1 MEEDDVTIREQNFH
15 SQVRE
20 YIICFLLFAVL
31 YIVSYVIIT
40 RYKRKSDE
48 HEDEDAV
55 VNRISLYLCTF
66 TLAVSGGA
74 VFLLPFSIISSEIL
88 LSFPQNYYIQWLN
101 GSLIHGLWNLVSLF
115 SNLCLFILMP
125 FAYFF
130 LESEGFAG
138 SKKGIRARVLETFVM
153 LFLLALLILGMV
165 WVASAL
171 IDNDAAS
178 MESLYDLW
186 EFYLPYLYSCI
197 SLMGGL
203 LLLMCTPVGL
213 SRMFTVMGQL
223 LVKPTVST
231 TVWTTDMSPST
242 PPSLPQSYLG
252 PNYNPL
258 PLCLGE
264 TCWHRMRRMNE
275 ACGFPGESLAPP
287 AVARTRHIL
296 TQRGCCWLVGSGAGA
311 IHSGP
316 LSHSFTTETE
326 SVHQL
331 HRELDNVRTQRNK
344 LERRKKASGWEKNL
358 LYPVVMLILLAGT
371 TISVLMVALNILYLL
386 VDETAMPKG
395 STDRGIGNT
404 SLSTFGVAQAALEII
419 LMFYLMVSSVV
430 GFYSL
435 PVFEGLTPKKDDT
448 TMTTIIGCCVS
459 ILVLSSALP
468 VMSRTLGITRFDL
481 LGDFGRF
488 NWLGNFYI
496 VLSYNLLFAVVKTL
510 CLIRKF
516 TSAVREELLKALGLD
531 KLQLSNSPT
540 DPESGKLSANGHQK
554 TL

>member
-1 MEEDDVTIREQNFH
+1 MLFQ
-15 SQVRE
+15 
-20 YIICFLLFAVL
+20 ICFLLFAVL
-31 YIVSYVIIT
+31 YIVSYFIIT
-40 RYKRKSDE
+40 RYKRKSGKCCAKCE
-48 HEDEDAV
+48 
-55 VNRISLYLCTF
+55 LYLCTF

-74 VFLLPFSIISSEIL
+74 VSLLPFSIISNEIL

-115 SNLCLFILMP
+115 SNLCLFVLMP

-138 SKKGIRARVLETFVM
+138 SKKGIKARILETFVM
-153 LFLLALLILGMV
+153 LFLLALLILGIV

-223 LVKPTVST
+223 LVKPTVSNHLDEVFT
-231 TVWTTDMSPST
+231 AFLKVESMEK
-242 PPSLPQSYLG
+242 SLLNS
-252 PNYNPL
+252 
-258 PLCLGE
+258 
-264 TCWHRMRRMNE
+264 W
-275 ACGFPGESLAPP
+275 
-287 AVARTRHIL
+287 
-296 TQRGCCWLVGSGAGA
+296 
-311 IHSGP
+311 
-316 LSHSFTTETE
+316 SFA
-326 SVHQL
+326 HQL
-331 HRELDNVRTQRNK
+331 NKELDNIRNQRNK

-358 LYPVVMLILLAGT
+358 LYPIVMLILLTGT
-371 TISVLMVALNILYLL
+371 TISVLLVALNILYLL

-395 STDRGIGNT
+395 STDRAIGNT
-404 SLSTFGVAQAALEII
+404 SLSTFGVAQAVLEIVLI
-419 LMFYLMVSSVV
+419 FYLMVSSVV

-435 PVFEGLTPKKDDT
+435 RVFEGLTPRKDDT

-496 VLSYNLLFAVVKTL
+496 VLSYNLLFAVVTTL
-510 CLIRKF
+510 CLVRKF

>member
-1 MEEDDVTIREQNFH
+1 RMEEDDVTIREQNFH

-31 YIVSYVIIT
+31 YIVSYCIIT
-40 RYKRKSDE
+40 RYKRKSDD

-88 LSFPQNYYIQWLN
+88 LSFPRNYYIQWLN

-115 SNLCLFILMP
+115 SNLCLFVLMP

-138 SKKGIRARVLETFVM
+138 SKKGIKARILETFVM
-153 LFLLALLILGMV
+153 LFLLALLILGIV

-203 LLLMCTPVGL
+203 LLLMCTPVGM
-213 SRMFTVMGQL
+213 SRMFTVVGQL
-223 LVKPTVST
+223 LVKPTILE
-231 TVWTTDMSPST
+231 DLDEQIYCIHLQEEALQRRLNGMSV
-242 PPSLPQSYLG
+242 
-252 PNYNPL
+252 
-258 PLCLGE
+258 E
-264 TCWHRMRRMNE
+264 DV
-275 ACGFPGESLAPP
+275 LA
-287 AVARTRHIL
+287 
-296 TQRGCCWLVGSGAGA
+296 Q
-311 IHSGP
+311 
-316 LSHSFTTETE
+316 
-326 SVHQL
+326 
-331 HRELDNVRTQRNK
+331 LDNIRNQKNK

-358 LYPVVMLILLAGT
+358 LYPMVMLILLAGT
-371 TISVLMVALNILYLL
+371 TISVIMVALNILYLL

-395 STDRGIGNT
+395 STVSPLT
-404 SLSTFGVAQAALEII
+404 AQSVFSSLIDLLNS
-419 LMFYLMVSSVV
+419 YLMVSSVV

-435 PVFEGLTPKKDDT
+435 RVFEGLTPRKDDT

-496 VLSYNLLFAVVKTL
+496 VLSYNLLFAVVTTL
-510 CLIRKF
+510 CLVRKF

-531 KLQLSNSPT
+531 KLQLSNSPA

>member
-1 MEEDDVTIREQNFH
+1 MDEDDVTIREQNFH

-31 YIVSYVIIT
+31 YIVSYFIIT
-40 RYKRKSDE
+40 RYKRKTDD
-48 HEDEDAV
+48 HEDEDAI

-66 TLAVSGGA
+66 TLAVSAGA
-74 VFLLPFSIISSEIL
+74 VLLLPFSIISNEIL
-88 LSFPQNYYIQWLN
+88 LSFPKNYYIQWLN

-115 SNLCLFILMP
+115 SNLCLFVLMP

-138 SKKGIRARVLETFVM
+138 SKKGIKARVLETFVM
-153 LFLLALLILGMV
+153 LFLLGLLILGIV

-223 LVKPTVST
+223 IVKPTILE
-231 TVWTTDMSPST
+231 D
-242 PPSLPQSYLG
+242 LDEQIYCIHLQEEA
-252 PNYNPL
+252 L
-258 PLCLGE
+258 Q
-264 TCWHRMRRMNE
+264 RRLN
-275 ACGFPGESLAPP
+275 
-287 AVARTRHIL
+287 
-296 TQRGCCWLVGSGAGA
+296 GSA
-311 IHSGP
+311 
-316 LSHSFTTETE
+316 SHSRYN
-326 SVHQL
+326 SL
-331 HRELDNVRTQRNK
+331 HLHKELDCVRSQKNK
-344 LERRKKASGWEKNL
+344 LERRKKASAWEKNL
-358 LYPVVMLILLAGT
+358 LYPIVMLILLTGT
-371 TISVLMVALNILYLL
+371 TISVLLVALNILYLL

-395 STDRGIGNT
+395 SKEPGIGNA
-404 SLSTFGVAQAALEII
+404 SLSTFGVVQAAVEII

-430 GFYSL
+430 GLYSL
-435 PVFEGLTPKKDDT
+435 RLFEGLTPRKDDT

-496 VLSYNLLFAVVKTL
+496 VLSYNLLFAVVTTL
-510 CLIRKF
+510 CLVRKF
-516 TSAVREELLKALGLD
+516 TSAVREALLKALGLD
-531 KLQLSNSPT
+531 KLHLSNSPT
-540 DPESGKLSANGHQK
+540 DPETGKHSANGHQK
-554 TL
+554 SL

>member
-1 MEEDDVTIREQNFH
+1 MEEDDVSIREQNFH

-31 YIVSYVIIT
+31 YIVSYFIIT
-40 RYKRKSDE
+40 RYKKKSDD

-74 VFLLPFSIISSEIL
+74 VFLLPFSIISNEIL
-88 LSFPQNYYIQWLN
+88 LSFPKNYYIQWLN

-115 SNLCLFILMP
+115 SNLCLFVLMP

-138 SKKGIRARVLETFVM
+138 SKKGIKARILETFVM
-153 LFLLALLILGMV
+153 LFLLALLILGIV

-171 IDNDAAS
+171 IDNDAGS

-213 SRMFTVMGQL
+213 SRMFTIMGQL
-223 LVKPTVST
+223 LVKPTILEDLDEQIYCIHLQEEALQRRLNGS
-231 TVWTTDMSPST
+231 S
-242 PPSLPQSYLG
+242 SY
-252 PNYNPL
+252 
-258 PLCLGE
+258 
-264 TCWHRMRRMNE
+264 T
-275 ACGFPGESLAPP
+275 FS
-287 AVARTRHIL
+287 
-296 TQRGCCWLVGSGAGA
+296 RGN
-311 IHSGP
+311 
-316 LSHSFTTETE
+316 FTM
-326 SVHQL
+326 QL
-331 HRELDNVRTQRNK
+331 NKDLENIRNLKNK

-358 LYPVVMLILLAGT
+358 LYPIVMLILLAGT
-371 TISVLMVALNILYLL
+371 TISVLMVVFNILYLL

-404 SLSTFGVAQAALEII
+404 SLSTFGLAQAVLEIV

-430 GFYSL
+430 GFYSMR
-435 PVFEGLTPKKDDT
+435 VFEGSPPGTTTP
-448 TMTTIIGCCVS
+448 
-459 ILVLSSALP
+459 P
-468 VMSRTLGITRFDL
+468 
-481 LGDFGRF
+481 
-488 NWLGNFYI
+488 
-496 VLSYNLLFAVVKTL
+496 
-510 CLIRKF
+510 
-516 TSAVREELLKALGLD
+516 
-531 KLQLSNSPT
+531 
-540 DPESGKLSANGHQK
+540 
-554 TL
+554 

>member
-31 YIVSYVIIT
+31 YIVSYFIIT
-40 RYKRKSDE
+40 RYKRKSDD

-74 VFLLPFSIISSEIL
+74 VSLLPFSIISNEIL

-115 SNLCLFILMP
+115 SNLCLFVLMP

-138 SKKGIRARVLETFVM
+138 SKKGIKARILETFVM
-153 LFLLALLILGMV
+153 LFLLALLILGIV

-178 MESLYDLW
+178 MESLYV
-186 EFYLPYLYSCI
+186 
-197 SLMGGL
+197 
-203 LLLMCTPVGL
+203 CTPVGL

-223 LVKPTVST
+223 LVKPTILEDLDEQIYCIHLQEETLQRRLNGSST
-231 TVWTTDMSPST
+231 HA
-242 PPSLPQSYLG
+242 Y
-252 PNYNPL
+252 
-258 PLCLGE
+258 
-264 TCWHRMRRMNE
+264 
-275 ACGFPGESLAPP
+275 
-287 AVARTRHIL
+287 TR
-296 TQRGCCWLVGSGAGA
+296 GSFA
-311 IHSGP
+311 
-316 LSHSFTTETE
+316 
-326 SVHQL
+326 HQL
-331 HRELDNVRTQRNK
+331 NKELDNIRNQRNK

-358 LYPVVMLILLAGT
+358 LYPIVMLILLTGT
-371 TISVLMVALNILYLL
+371 TISVLLVALNILYLL

-395 STDRGIGNT
+395 STDRAIGNT
-404 SLSTFGVAQAALEII
+404 SLSTFGVAQAVLEIVLI
-419 LMFYLMVSSVV
+419 FYLMVSSVV

-435 PVFEGLTPKKDDT
+435 RVFEGLTPRKDDT

-496 VLSYNLLFAVVKTL
+496 VLSYNLLFAVVTTL
-510 CLIRKF
+510 CLVRKF

>member
-20 YIICFLLFAVL
+20 YIICFLLFAAL
-31 YIVSYVIIT
+31 YIVSYCIIT
-40 RYKRKSDE
+40 RYKRKTDDQ
-48 HEDEDAV
+48 EDEDAI

-66 TLAVSGGA
+66 TLAMSGGA
-74 VFLLPFSIISSEIL
+74 VLLLPFSIISNEIL
-88 LSFPQNYYIQWLN
+88 LSFPKNYYIQWLN

-115 SNLCLFILMP
+115 SNLCLFVLMP

-138 SKKGIRARVLETFVM
+138 SKKGIKSRVLETFVM
-153 LFLLALLILGMV
+153 LFLLGLLILGIV

-223 LVKPTVST
+223 LVKPTILEDLDEQIYCVT
-231 TVWTTDMSPST
+231 
-242 PPSLPQSYLG
+242 LQEEGLQ
-252 PNYNPL
+252 
-258 PLCLGE
+258 
-264 TCWHRMRRMNE
+264 RRLN
-275 ACGFPGESLAPP
+275 G
-287 AVARTRHIL
+287 T
-296 TQRGCCWLVGSGAGA
+296 
-311 IHSGP
+311 
-316 LSHSFTTETE
+316 LSVDPRPKFC
-326 SVHQL
+326 
-331 HRELDNVRTQRNK
+331 K
-344 LERRKKASGWEKNL
+344 IRRKKASAWEKNL
-358 LYPVVMLILLAGT
+358 LYPIVMLILLTGT
-371 TISVLMVALNILYLL
+371 TISVLLVALNILYLL

-395 STDRGIGNT
+395 SEDRGLGNT
-404 SLSTFGVAQAALEII
+404 SLSTFGLVQAVVDII

-435 PVFEGLTPKKDDT
+435 RVFEGLTPRKDDT

-496 VLSYNLLFAVVKTL
+496 VLSYNLLFAVVTTL
-510 CLIRKF
+510 CLVRKF
-516 TSAVREELLKALGLD
+516 TSAVREELLKALGNIFIFTYSCSFQT
-531 KLQLSNSPT
+531 KL
-540 DPESGKLSANGHQK
+540 EM
-554 TL
+554 TLLLVH

>member
-31 YIVSYVIIT
+31 YIVSYCIIS
-40 RYKRKSDE
+40 RYKRKSDDQ
-48 HEDEDAV
+48 EDEDAV
-55 VNRISLYLCTF
+55 VNRVSMYLCTF
-66 TLAVSGGA
+66 TLAMSGGA
-74 VFLLPFSIISSEIL
+74 VLLLPFSIISNEIL

-115 SNLCLFILMP
+115 SNLCLFVLMP

-138 SKKGIRARVLETFVM
+138 SKKGIKSRVLETFVM
-153 LFLLALLILGMV
+153 LFLLGLLILGIV

-223 LVKPTVST
+223 LVKPTILEDLDEQIYCITLQEEALQRRLNGMSQFSQCGNFSNSLSVFGSVS
-231 TVWTTDMSPST
+231 VCP
-242 PPSLPQSYLG
+242 
-252 PNYNPL
+252 
-258 PLCLGE
+258 
-264 TCWHRMRRMNE
+264 
-275 ACGFPGESLAPP
+275 
-287 AVARTRHIL
+287 
-296 TQRGCCWLVGSGAGA
+296 
-311 IHSGP
+311 
-316 LSHSFTTETE
+316 
-326 SVHQL
+326 
-331 HRELDNVRTQRNK
+331 
-344 LERRKKASGWEKNL
+344 LERRKKASAWEKNL
-358 LYPVVMLILLAGT
+358 LYPIVVLILLAGT
-371 TISVLMVALNILYLL
+371 TISVLLVALNILYLL

-395 STDRGIGNT
+395 SKVGLGLGNT
-404 SLSTFGVAQAALEII
+404 SLSTFGVVQAVLEII
-419 LMFYLMVSSVV
+419 LINRYLMVSSVV

-435 PVFEGLTPKKDDT
+435 RVFEGLTPRKDDT

-496 VLSYNLLFAVVKTL
+496 VLSYNLLFAVVTTL

>member
-31 YIVSYVIIT
+31 YIVSYFIIT
-40 RYKRKSDE
+40 RYKRKSDD

-74 VFLLPFSIISSEIL
+74 VFLLPFSIISNEIL
-88 LSFPQNYYIQWLN
+88 LSFPKNYYIQWLN

-115 SNLCLFILMP
+115 SNLCLFVLMP

-138 SKKGIRARVLETFVM
+138 SKKGIKARILETFVM
-153 LFLLALLILGMV
+153 LFLLALLILGIV

-223 LVKPTVST
+223 LVKPTILE
-231 TVWTTDMSPST
+231 DLDEQIYCIHLQEEALQRRLNGMSVGDV
-242 PPSLPQSYLG
+242 LAHYRE
-252 PNYNPL
+252 
-258 PLCLGE
+258 GE
-264 TCWHRMRRMNE
+264 R
-275 ACGFPGESLAPP
+275 
-287 AVARTRHIL
+287 L
-296 TQRGCCWLVGSGAGA
+296 TAL
-311 IHSGP
+311 
-316 LSHSFTTETE
+316 
-326 SVHQL
+326 
-331 HRELDNVRTQRNK
+331 

-358 LYPVVMLILLAGT
+358 LYPIVMLILLTGT

-395 STDRGIGNT
+395 STV
-404 SLSTFGVAQAALEII
+404 SLLSNSALQPTQKCFWSLID
-419 LMFYLMVSSVV
+419 LLNSYLMVSSVV

-435 PVFEGLTPKKDDT
+435 RVFEGLTPRKDDT

-496 VLSYNLLFAVVKTL
+496 VLSYNLLFAVVTTL
-510 CLIRKF
+510 CLVRKF
-516 TSAVREELLKALGLD
+516 TSAVREELLKALGT
-531 KLQLSNSPT
+531 QGSQTCSPGAKCG
-540 DPESGKLSANGHQK
+540 PPKVPIRPIG
-554 TL
+554 

>member
-1 MEEDDVTIREQNFH
+1 MDEDDVTIREQNFH

-31 YIVSYVIIT
+31 YIVSYFIIT
-40 RYKRKSDE
+40 RYKRKSDD

-66 TLAVSGGA
+66 TLAVSGGS
-74 VFLLPFSIISSEIL
+74 VFLLPFSIISNEIL
-88 LSFPQNYYIQWLN
+88 LSFPKNYYIQWLN

-115 SNLCLFILMP
+115 SNLCLFVLMP

-138 SKKGIRARVLETFVM
+138 SKKGIKARILETFVM
-153 LFLLALLILGMV
+153 LFLLALLILGIV

-223 LVKPTVST
+223 LVKPTILE
-231 TVWTTDMSPST
+231 DLDEQIYCIHLQEEALQRRLNGMSAGDV
-242 PPSLPQSYLG
+242 LAHYRG
-252 PNYNPL
+252 
-258 PLCLGE
+258 GE
-264 TCWHRMRRMNE
+264 
-275 ACGFPGESLAPP
+275 G
-287 AVARTRHIL
+287 L
-296 TQRGCCWLVGSGAGA
+296 TAL
-311 IHSGP
+311 
-316 LSHSFTTETE
+316 
-326 SVHQL
+326 
-331 HRELDNVRTQRNK
+331 

-358 LYPVVMLILLAGT
+358 LYPIVMLILLTGT

-435 PVFEGLTPKKDDT
+435 RGFKVLTPRKDDT
-448 TMTTIIGCCVS
+448 TMTTCVS
-459 ILVLSSALP
+459 VNL
-468 VMSRTLGITRFDL
+468 FDL

-496 VLSYNLLFAVVKTL
+496 VLSYNLLFAVVTTL
-510 CLIRKF
+510 CLVRKF

>member
-31 YIVSYVIIT
+31 YIVSYCIIT
-40 RYKRKSDE
+40 RYKRKSDD

-74 VFLLPFSIISSEIL
+74 VFLLPFSIISNEIL
-88 LSFPQNYYIQWLN
+88 LSFPKNYYIQWLN

-138 SKKGIRARVLETFVM
+138 SKKGIKARILETFVM
-153 LFLLALLILGMV
+153 LFLLALLILGIV

-197 SLMGGL
+197 SLLGGL

-213 SRMFTVMGQL
+213 SRMFSIMGQL
-223 LVKPTVST
+223 LVKPTILE
-231 TVWTTDMSPST
+231 DLDEQIYCIHLQEEALQRRLNG
-242 PPSLPQSYLG
+242 SLTHTYTRGS
-252 PNYNPL
+252 
-258 PLCLGE
+258 
-264 TCWHRMRRMNE
+264 
-275 ACGFPGESLAPP
+275 
-287 AVARTRHIL
+287 VA
-296 TQRGCCWLVGSGAGA
+296 
-311 IHSGP
+311 
-316 LSHSFTTETE
+316 
-326 SVHQL
+326 HQL
-331 HRELDNVRTQRNK
+331 NKELDNIRNQRNK

-358 LYPVVMLILLAGT
+358 LYPIVMLILLAGT
-371 TISVLMVALNILYLL
+371 TISVLMVVLNILYLL

-419 LMFYLMVSSVV
+419 LMIYLMVSSVV

-435 PVFEGLTPKKDDT
+435 RVFKGLTPRKDDT

-496 VLSYNLLFAVVKTL
+496 VLSYNLLFAVVTTL
-510 CLIRKF
+510 CLVRKF

>member
-20 YIICFLLFAVL
+20 YIICFLIFAVL
-31 YIVSYVIIT
+31 YIVSYCIIT
-40 RYKRKSDE
+40 RYRKKSDD

-74 VFLLPFSIISSEIL
+74 VFLLPFSIISNEIL
-88 LSFPQNYYIQWLN
+88 LSFPKNYYIQWLN

-115 SNLCLFILMP
+115 SNLSLFVLMP

-138 SKKGIRARVLETFVM
+138 SKKGIKARILETFVM
-153 LFLLALLILGMV
+153 LFLLALLILGIV

-203 LLLMCTPVGL
+203 LLLLCTPVGL

-223 LVKPTVST
+223 LVKPTILE
-231 TVWTTDMSPST
+231 D
-242 PPSLPQSYLG
+242 LDEQIYCIHLQEEA
-252 PNYNPL
+252 L
-258 PLCLGE
+258 Q
-264 TCWHRMRRMNE
+264 RRLNGSSIHPYTRG
-275 ACGFPGESLAPP
+275 GF
-287 AVARTRHIL
+287 T
-296 TQRGCCWLVGSGAGA
+296 
-311 IHSGP
+311 
-316 LSHSFTTETE
+316 
-326 SVHQL
+326 HQL
-331 HRELDNVRTQRNK
+331 NKELDNVRNQRNK
-344 LERRKKASGWEKNL
+344 LERRKKASGWEKNV
-358 LYPVVMLILLAGT
+358 LYPMVMLILLAGT
-371 TISVLMVALNILYLL
+371 TISVFMVAFNILYLL

-404 SLSTFGVAQAALEII
+404 TLSTFGVAQAVLQIV

-435 PVFEGLTPKKDDT
+435 RAFAQLTPRKDDT

-468 VMSRTLGITRFDL
+468 VMSRTLGITTFDL

-496 VLSYNLLFAVVKTL
+496 VLSYNLLFAVVTTL
-510 CLIRKF
+510 CLVRKF

>member
-1 MEEDDVTIREQNFH
+1 MDEDDVTIREQNFH

-31 YIVSYVIIT
+31 YIVSYFIIT
-40 RYKRKSDE
+40 RYKRKTDD
-48 HEDEDAV
+48 HEDEDAI

-66 TLAVSGGA
+66 TLAVSAGA
-74 VFLLPFSIISSEIL
+74 VLLLPFSIISNEIL
-88 LSFPQNYYIQWLN
+88 LSFPKNYYIQWLN

-115 SNLCLFILMP
+115 SNLCLFVLMP

-138 SKKGIRARVLETFVM
+138 SKKGIKARVLETFVM
-153 LFLLALLILGMV
+153 LFLLGLLILGIV

-223 LVKPTVST
+223 IVKPTILE
-231 TVWTTDMSPST
+231 D
-242 PPSLPQSYLG
+242 LDEQIYCIHLQEEA
-252 PNYNPL
+252 L
-258 PLCLGE
+258 Q
-264 TCWHRMRRMNE
+264 RRLNGT
-275 ACGFPGESLAPP
+275 A
-287 AVARTRHIL
+287 
-296 TQRGCCWLVGSGAGA
+296 
-311 IHSGP
+311 
-316 LSHSFTTETE
+316 SHSQCGTQ
-326 SVHQL
+326 HL
-331 HRELDNVRTQRNK
+331 HKELDNIRSQKNK
-344 LERRKKASGWEKNL
+344 LERRKKASAWEKNL
-358 LYPVVMLILLAGT
+358 LYPFVMLILLTGT
-371 TISVLMVALNILYLL
+371 TISVLLVALNILYLL

-395 STDRGIGNT
+395 SKERGIGNA
-404 SLSTFGVAQAALEII
+404 SLSTFGVVQAAIEII

-435 PVFEGLTPKKDDT
+435 RVFEGLTPRKDDT

-496 VLSYNLLFAVVKTL
+496 VLSYNLLFAVVTTL
-510 CLIRKF
+510 CLVRKF

-531 KLQLSNSPT
+531 KLHLSNSPT
-540 DPESGKLSANGHQK
+540 DPETAKHSANGHQK
-554 TL
+554 SL

>member
-1 MEEDDVTIREQNFH
+1 MEQDDVTIREQNFH

-31 YIVSYVIIT
+31 YIVSYCIIT
-40 RYKRKSDE
+40 RYKRKTDDQ
-48 HEDEDAV
+48 EDEDAI

-66 TLAVSGGA
+66 TLAMSGGA
-74 VFLLPFSIISSEIL
+74 VLLLPFSIISNEIL
-88 LSFPQNYYIQWLN
+88 LSFPKNYYIQWLN

-115 SNLCLFILMP
+115 SNLCLFVLMP

-138 SKKGIRARVLETFVM
+138 SKKGIKSRVLETFVM
-153 LFLLALLILGMV
+153 LFLLGLLILGIV

-223 LVKPTVST
+223 LVKPTILEDLDEQIYCVT
-231 TVWTTDMSPST
+231 
-242 PPSLPQSYLG
+242 LQEEALQ
-252 PNYNPL
+252 
-258 PLCLGE
+258 
-264 TCWHRMRRMNE
+264 RRLN
-275 ACGFPGESLAPP
+275 GTS
-287 AVARTRHIL
+287 
-296 TQRGCCWLVGSGAGA
+296 
-311 IHSGP
+311 
-316 LSHSFTTETE
+316 
-326 SVHQL
+326 SVEP
-331 HRELDNVRTQRNK
+331 RPKFCKIV
-344 LERRKKASGWEKNL
+344 RKKASAWEKNL
-358 LYPVVMLILLAGT
+358 LYPIVMLILLTGT
-371 TISVLMVALNILYLL
+371 TISVLLVALNILYLL

-395 STDRGIGNT
+395 SEDRGLGNT
-404 SLSTFGVAQAALEII
+404 SLSTFGLVQAVITASFLT
-419 LMFYLMVSSVV
+419 LN
-430 GFYSL
+430 
-435 PVFEGLTPKKDDT
+435 VFI
-448 TMTTIIGCCVS
+448 MIIGCCVS

-496 VLSYNLLFAVVKTL
+496 VLSYNLLFAVVTTL
-510 CLIRKF
+510 CLVRKF

>member
-20 YIICFLLFAVL
+20 YIICFLIFAVL
-31 YIVSYVIIT
+31 YIVSYCIIT
-40 RYKRKSDE
+40 RYRKKSDD

-74 VFLLPFSIISSEIL
+74 VFLLPFSIISNEIL
-88 LSFPQNYYIQWLN
+88 LSFPKNYYIQWLN

-115 SNLCLFILMP
+115 SNLSLFVLMP

-138 SKKGIRARVLETFVM
+138 SKKGIKARILETFVM
-153 LFLLALLILGMV
+153 LFLLALLILGIV

-203 LLLMCTPVGL
+203 LLLLCTPVGL

-223 LVKPTVST
+223 LVKPTILE
-231 TVWTTDMSPST
+231 D
-242 PPSLPQSYLG
+242 LDEQIYCIHLQEEA
-252 PNYNPL
+252 L
-258 PLCLGE
+258 Q
-264 TCWHRMRRMNE
+264 RRLNGSSIHPYTRG
-275 ACGFPGESLAPP
+275 GF
-287 AVARTRHIL
+287 T
-296 TQRGCCWLVGSGAGA
+296 
-311 IHSGP
+311 
-316 LSHSFTTETE
+316 
-326 SVHQL
+326 HQL
-331 HRELDNVRTQRNK
+331 NKELDNVRNQRNK
-344 LERRKKASGWEKNL
+344 LERRKKASGWEKNV
-358 LYPVVMLILLAGT
+358 LYPMVMLILLAGT
-371 TISVLMVALNILYLL
+371 TISVFMVAFNILYLL

-404 SLSTFGVAQAALEII
+404 TLSTFGVAQAVLQIV

-435 PVFEGLTPKKDDT
+435 RAFAQLTPRKDDT
-448 TMTTIIGCCVS
+448 TMTTVRME
-459 ILVLSSALP
+459 LRD
-468 VMSRTLGITRFDL
+468 RT
-481 LGDFGRF
+481 
-488 NWLGNFYI
+488 
-496 VLSYNLLFAVVKTL
+496 
-510 CLIRKF
+510 
-516 TSAVREELLKALGLD
+516 
-531 KLQLSNSPT
+531 PT
-540 DPESGKLSANGHQK
+540 AHC
-554 TL
+554 

>member
-1 MEEDDVTIREQNFH
+1 MDEDDVTIREQNFH

-31 YIVSYVIIT
+31 YIVSYFIIT
-40 RYKRKSDE
+40 RYKRKSDD

-74 VFLLPFSIISSEIL
+74 VFLLPFSIISNEIL
-88 LSFPQNYYIQWLN
+88 LSFPKNYYIQWLN
-101 GSLIHGLWNLVSLF
+101 GSLIH
-115 SNLCLFILMP
+115 
-125 FAYFF
+125 
-130 LESEGFAG
+130 ESEGFAG
-138 SKKGIRARVLETFVM
+138 SKKGIKARILETFVM
-153 LFLLALLILGMV
+153 LFLLALLILGIV

-223 LVKPTVST
+223 LVKPTILEDLDEQIYCIHLQEEALQRRLNGS
-231 TVWTTDMSPST
+231 
-242 PPSLPQSYLG
+242 SYHTYKRG
-252 PNYNPL
+252 SYNHHL
-258 PLCLGE
+258 
-264 TCWHRMRRMNE
+264 NK
-275 ACGFPGESLAPP
+275 
-287 AVARTRHIL
+287 
-296 TQRGCCWLVGSGAGA
+296 
-311 IHSGP
+311 
-316 LSHSFTTETE
+316 
-326 SVHQL
+326 
-331 HRELDNVRTQRNK
+331 ELENVKNQRNK

-358 LYPVVMLILLAGT
+358 LYPIVMLILLTGT
-371 TISVLMVALNILYLL
+371 TISVLIVALNILYLL

-395 STDRGIGNT
+395 STERGIGNT
-404 SLSTFGVAQAALEII
+404 SLSTFGVAQAALEIL

-435 PVFEGLTPKKDDT
+435 RVFEGLTPRKDDT
-448 TMTTIIGCCVS
+448 TMTTIIGCSVS

-496 VLSYNLLFAVVKTL
+496 VLSYNLLFAVVTTL
-510 CLIRKF
+510 CLVRKF
-516 TSAVREELLKALGLD
+516 TSAVREELLKALGNVFNIFFVLVINNSSRLEENVTDLTSKTSENKQMAPGFVVLREGHMTEDVLCLCRLSVLD
-531 KLQLSNSPT
+531 VVK
-540 DPESGKLSANGHQK
+540 KLSEKQRNREGNRHQY
-554 TL
+554 L

>member
-20 YIICFLLFAVL
+20 YIVCFLLFAVL
-31 YIVSYVIIT
+31 YIVSYCVIS
-40 RYKRKSDE
+40 RYKRKSDDQ
-48 HEDEDAV
+48 EDEDAI
-55 VNRISLYLCTF
+55 VNRISMYLCTF

-74 VFLLPFSIISSEIL
+74 VLLLPFSIISNEIL
-88 LSFPQNYYIQWLN
+88 LSLPKNYYIQWLN

-115 SNLCLFILMP
+115 SNLCLFVLMP

-153 LFLLALLILGMV
+153 LFLLGLLILGIV

-203 LLLMCTPVGL
+203 LLLMCTPVGM

-223 LVKPTVST
+223 LVKPTILE
-231 TVWTTDMSPST
+231 DLDEQIYCIQLQEEALERRLNGMMSN
-242 PPSLPQSYLG
+242 SYLHG
-252 PNYNPL
+252 NSQHHLYK
-258 PLCLGE
+258 
-264 TCWHRMRRMNE
+264 
-275 ACGFPGESLAPP
+275 
-287 AVARTRHIL
+287 
-296 TQRGCCWLVGSGAGA
+296 
-311 IHSGP
+311 
-316 LSHSFTTETE
+316 
-326 SVHQL
+326 
-331 HRELDNVRTQRNK
+331 ELDNIRNQRNK
-344 LERRKKASGWEKNL
+344 LERRKKASAWEKNL
-358 LYPVVMLILLAGT
+358 LYPIVMMILLAGT
-371 TISVLMVALNILYLL
+371 ER
-386 VDETAMPKG
+386 D
-395 STDRGIGNT
+395 IGNA
-404 SLSTFGVAQAALEII
+404 SLSTFGVAQAVIEII

-435 PVFEGLTPKKDDT
+435 RIFQELTPRKDDT

-496 VLSYNLLFAVVKTL
+496 VLSYNLLFAVVTTL
-510 CLIRKF
+510 CLVRKF

-531 KLQLSNSPT
+531 KLNLSNSTT
-540 DPESGKLSANGHQK
+540 DAESGKHAVNGHQK

>member
-1 MEEDDVTIREQNFH
+1 RMEEDDVTIREQNFH

-252 PNYNPL
+252 
-258 PLCLGE
+258 
-264 TCWHRMRRMNE
+264 
-275 ACGFPGESLAPP
+275 
-287 AVARTRHIL
+287 
-296 TQRGCCWLVGSGAGA
+296 
-311 IHSGP
+311 
-316 LSHSFTTETE
+316 FTTETE

>member
-1 MEEDDVTIREQNFH
+1 MDEDDVTIREQNFH

-31 YIVSYVIIT
+31 YIVSYFIIT
-40 RYKRKSDE
+40 RYKRKSDD

-74 VFLLPFSIISSEIL
+74 VFLLPFSIISNEIL
-88 LSFPQNYYIQWLN
+88 LSFPKNYYIQWLN

-115 SNLCLFILMP
+115 SNLCLFVLMP

-138 SKKGIRARVLETFVM
+138 SKKGIKARILETFVM
-153 LFLLALLILGMV
+153 LFLLALLILGIV

-223 LVKPTVST
+223 LVKPTILEDLDEQIYCIHLQEEALQRRLNGSSFHT
-231 TVWTTDMSPST
+231 YKRG
-242 PPSLPQSYLG
+242 SYNHHL
-252 PNYNPL
+252 NK
-258 PLCLGE
+258 
-264 TCWHRMRRMNE
+264 
-275 ACGFPGESLAPP
+275 
-287 AVARTRHIL
+287 
-296 TQRGCCWLVGSGAGA
+296 
-311 IHSGP
+311 
-316 LSHSFTTETE
+316 
-326 SVHQL
+326 
-331 HRELDNVRTQRNK
+331 ELENVKNQRNK

-358 LYPVVMLILLAGT
+358 LYPIVMLILLTGT

-404 SLSTFGVAQAALEII
+404 SLSTFGVAQAALEIL

-435 PVFEGLTPKKDDT
+435 RVFEGLTPRKDDT

-496 VLSYNLLFAVVKTL
+496 VLSYNLLFAVVTTL
-510 CLIRKF
+510 CLVRKF

>member
-31 YIVSYVIIT
+31 YIVSYCIIS
-40 RYKRKSDE
+40 RYKRKSDDQ
-48 HEDEDAV
+48 EDEDAV
-55 VNRISLYLCTF
+55 VNRVSMYLCTF
-66 TLAVSGGA
+66 TLAMSGGA
-74 VFLLPFSIISSEIL
+74 VLLLPFSIISNEIL

-115 SNLCLFILMP
+115 SNLCLFVLMP

-138 SKKGIRARVLETFVM
+138 SKKGIKSRVLETFVM
-153 LFLLALLILGMV
+153 LFLLGLLILGIV

-223 LVKPTVST
+223 LVKPTILEDLDEQIYCIT
-231 TVWTTDMSPST
+231 
-242 PPSLPQSYLG
+242 LQEEALQ
-252 PNYNPL
+252 
-258 PLCLGE
+258 
-264 TCWHRMRRMNE
+264 RRLN
-275 ACGFPGESLAPP
+275 G
-287 AVARTRHIL
+287 L
-296 TQRGCCWLVGSGAGA
+296 TS
-311 IHSGP
+311 
-316 LSHSFTTETE
+316 SHS
-326 SVHQL
+326 
-331 HRELDNVRTQRNK
+331 HRLNKDLDNVRDQRAK
-344 LERRKKASGWEKNL
+344 LERRKKASAWEKNL
-358 LYPVVMLILLAGT
+358 LYPIVVLILLAGT
-371 TISVLMVALNILYLL
+371 TISVLLVALNILYLL

-395 STDRGIGNT
+395 SKDQGLGNT
-404 SLSTFGVAQAALEII
+404 SLSTFGVVQAVLEII
-419 LMFYLMVSSVV
+419 LMFLR
-430 GFYSL
+430 
-435 PVFEGLTPKKDDT
+435 VFEGLTPRKDDT

-496 VLSYNLLFAVVKTL
+496 VLSYNLLFAVVTTL

>member
-31 YIVSYVIIT
+31 YIVSYFIIT
-40 RYKRKSDE
+40 RYKRKSDD

-74 VFLLPFSIISSEIL
+74 VSLLPFSIISNEIL

-115 SNLCLFILMP
+115 SNLCLFVLMP

-138 SKKGIRARVLETFVM
+138 SKKGIKARILETFVM
-153 LFLLALLILGMV
+153 LFLLALLILGIV

-223 LVKPTVST
+223 LVKPTVSNHLDEVFT
-231 TVWTTDMSPST
+231 AFLKV
-242 PPSLPQSYLG
+242 
-252 PNYNPL
+252 
-258 PLCLGE
+258 E
-264 TCWHRMRRMNE
+264 
-275 ACGFPGESLAPP
+275 
-287 AVARTRHIL
+287 
-296 TQRGCCWLVGSGAGA
+296 GSFA
-311 IHSGP
+311 
-316 LSHSFTTETE
+316 
-326 SVHQL
+326 HQL
-331 HRELDNVRTQRNK
+331 NKELDNIRNQRNK

-358 LYPVVMLILLAGT
+358 LYPIVMLILLTGT
-371 TISVLMVALNILYLL
+371 TISVLLVALNILYLL

-395 STDRGIGNT
+395 STDRAIGNT
-404 SLSTFGVAQAALEII
+404 SLSTFGVAQAVLEIVLI
-419 LMFYLMVSSVV
+419 FYLMVSSVV

-435 PVFEGLTPKKDDT
+435 RVFEGLTPRKDDT

-496 VLSYNLLFAVVKTL
+496 VLSYNLLFAVVTTL
-510 CLIRKF
+510 CLVRKF